1 MIELRS
7 LIVSIVMK
15 MNEINRCIFLYTQK
29 KIYVKQGFD
38 KYEKKKNYS
47 IDNYSEEIWDGD
59 LQCIDMYYYSKE
71 LKKMEQ

>member
-15 MNEINRCIFLYTQK
+15 MKQIDRCIFLYTQK
-29 KIYVKQGFD
+29 KNYVKQGLD
-38 KYEKKKNYS
+38 KYEKKIKNYS

-59 LQCIDMYYYSKE
+59 LQ
-71 LKKMEQ
+71 